1 MATSAATSYTVDSL
15 DGFDAKAVFSEGK
28 DQVVV
33 AVRITPVFS
42 QVDLTLLS
50 GVLDVANER
59 GFALVR
65 EQPFRDEWL
74 ICVFEAYDDV
84 E

>member
-1 MATSAATSYTVDSL
+1 MATPAATSFTVDNL

-42 QVDLTLLS
+42 QVDLSLLS
-50 GVLDVANER
+50 AVLDVANER

-74 ICVFEAYDDV
+74 LCVFEAYDDV
-84 E
+84 D

>member
-15 DGFDAKAVFSEGK
+15 DGFDARAVFSEGK

-42 QVDLTLLS
+42 QVDLSLLS
-50 GVLDVANER
+50 AVLDVANER

-74 ICVFEAYDDV
+74 LCVFEAYDDV
-84 E
+84 D

>member
-28 DQVVV
+28 DQVVI

-42 QVDLTLLS
+42 QVDLSLLS
-50 GVLDVANER
+50 AVLDVANER

-84 E
+84 D

>member
-1 MATSAATSYTVDSL
+1 MTTSASTSYTVDSL
-15 DGFDAKAVFSEGK
+15 DDFDATAVFNEGR
-28 DQVVV
+28 DQVVL

-42 QVDLTLLS
+42 QVDMSLLV
-50 GVLDVANER
+50 GVVDVANER

-74 ICVFEAYDDV
+74 ICVFEAYD
-84 E
+84 EE

>member
-1 MATSAATSYTVDSL
+1 MASSVHTSFTVDSL
-15 DGFDAKAVFSEGK
+15 DAFDAAAVFSEGR

-33 AVRITPVFS
+33 AVRITPVFG
-42 QVDLTLLS
+42 QVDLSLLG

-74 ICVFEAYDDV
+74 LCIFEAYDD
-84 E
+84 ED